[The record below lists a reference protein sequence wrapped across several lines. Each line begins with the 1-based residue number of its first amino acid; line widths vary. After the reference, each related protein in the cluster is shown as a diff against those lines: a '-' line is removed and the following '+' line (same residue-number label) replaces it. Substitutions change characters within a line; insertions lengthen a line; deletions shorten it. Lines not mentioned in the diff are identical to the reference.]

1 MIKSREI
8 RNLVFDSALMQPMAN
23 QELIEQHSLKQSLV
37 FRAKMWGLILK
48 RSLANFVSGSRKQNG
63 GTSLQHAPVIAASH
77 TELWNRYDNTQNWI
91 LTAGKIE
98 NLRIAVQQING
109 LEVPANS
116 IFSFWKHI
124 GNPNWGKKYVIGREI
139 REGCII
145 PTKAGGLCQLS
156 NALYDAALNAH
167 FEIIERHKHTKVVK
181 GSLAEQNR
189 DATVKWNYIDLR
201 FKSEYAFRI
210 EAELTATELIVQ
222 FKSMDKAIHGNDNSF
237 VSQSVASIND
247 CFSCGNTSCFKHPT
261 GKEVEERSGT
271 TAYLLDEAWPE
282 FNTYIAEN
290 AKATDHFALSVHNSR
305 LIKSAR
311 YRWKNVAN
319 HAAKANNFAALK
331 RSVRLRLAAKRKQNP
346 FQAAL
351 KADDLLA
358 RKLVQSIPVDC
369 THIVISQNLL
379 PTAWQRGIFGGRT
392 FDVLMTRLPI
402 ESLHRQLDE
411 AHQLHPES
419 ATLSDF
425 RAPESLV
432 NHEQRALNQARKIIT
447 PHRAI
452 ASVFTNKTVVLDWQ
466 LPETEVITS
475 SGTDV
480 LFPASALGRKG
491 AYAMKQLA
499 QELDLSLTVLG
510 NATER
515 EGFWESIDIKSFTG
529 LDKIK
534 MIVYPTTI
542 EHQPRFLL
550 KALTMGIPII
560 TTPAAGLPESDLVTL
575 VPTND
580 YKALKNAYIMK
591 IKEDK

>member
-1 MIKSREI
+1 
-8 RNLVFDSALMQPMAN
+8 MAD
-23 QELIEQHSLKQSLV
+23 QELIEQHSLKQSFV
-37 FRAKMWGLILK
+37 FRSKMWGLILK
-48 RSLANFVSGSRKQNG
+48 RSLANFVSGSQKQHG
-63 GTSLQHAPVIAASH
+63 GTSLKNAPVIAASH

-98 NLRIAVQQING
+98 NLRIAVRQING

-124 GNPNWGKKYVIGREI
+124 GNPNWGKQYVIGREI

-167 FEIIERHKHTKVVK
+167 FEIVERHKHTKVVK

-222 FKSMDKAIHGNDNSF
+222 FKSMEKSINESDNAF
-237 VSQSVASIND
+237 VSQAVASIND

-282 FNTYIAEN
+282 FDAYIAEN
-290 AKATDHFALSVHNSR
+290 AKATDYFALSVHNSR

-311 YRWKNVAN
+311 YRWKNGSGRLVKN
-319 HAAKANNFAALK
+319 TNFAALK
-331 RSVRLRLAAKRKQNP
+331 RSIQLRIAAKRKQNP

-379 PTAWQRGIFGGRT
+379 PAAWQSGIFGGRT

-402 ESLHRQLDE
+402 ENLHRQLDE
-411 AHQLHPES
+411 AHNLHPES
-419 ATLSDF
+419 ATLNDF

-432 NHEQRALNQARKIIT
+432 NQEQSALNQARKIIT

-452 ASVFTNKTVVLDWQ
+452 ASVFTNKTVLLDWQ
-466 LPETEVITS
+466 LPKTDAKAS
-475 SGTDV
+475 SGTEI

-491 AYAMKQLA
+491 AYSMKQLA
-499 QELDLSLTVLG
+499 QELDLSVTVLG
-510 NATER
+510 KATER
-515 EGFWESIDIKSFTG
+515 EGFWENVDIKSFTK
-529 LDKIK
+529 LENVRL
-534 MIVYPTTI
+534 IVYPTTI
-542 EHQPRFLL
+542 EHQPRLLL
-550 KALTMGIPII
+550 KALAMGIPII
-560 TTPAAGLPESDLVTL
+560 TTPAAGLPESTLVTI
-575 VPTND
+575 VPVSD
-580 YKALKNAYIMK
+580 YEALKTAFLFRINEEK
-591 IKEDK
+591 